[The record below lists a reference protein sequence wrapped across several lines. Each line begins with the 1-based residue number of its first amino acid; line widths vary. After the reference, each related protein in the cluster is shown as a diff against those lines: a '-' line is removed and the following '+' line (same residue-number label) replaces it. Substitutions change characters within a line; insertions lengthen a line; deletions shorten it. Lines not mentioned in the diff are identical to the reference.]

1 MTDSRDSQQLELH
14 EAETANVEVT
24 ERLRETLQKYWGY
37 DQFRPLQLEA
47 MTAALTGR
55 DAVVV
60 LPTGGGKSLCYQAP
74 ALCMPGLAVVVSP
87 LISLMKDQV
96 DALRSLGVPAAYANS
111 SLTLDERRAVEEDV
125 RQGRIKLLYL
135 APERLLTEYTLRL
148 LQEIQ
153 VSLIAVDEAHCV
165 SMWGHDFRPEYR
177 QLSRLQGLFPQLS
190 IQALTATASP
200 QVREDIAGQLQLRQP
215 EMLVGSFD
223 RPNLVYRVQRRSDL
237 FRQVTEVIGRYQ
249 GESGIIYCISKREVN
264 ELCRKLVEHG
274 VRARPY
280 HADLTGEERQRFQ
293 EDFIKDRIE
302 VIVATV
308 AFGMG
313 IDKPDVRFVIHAG
326 MPKSIEH
333 YQQESGRAGRDGLE
347 AECCLFYSGQ
357 DFFVWKRILEG
368 PEADNLDQSLASLNR
383 MTQYCQSVICRH
395 RTLVA
400 HFGQQL
406 LGDSCGACDVCRG
419 DLQEVED
426 PTTIGQ
432 KILSCVLRLRQQ
444 YGGDYT
450 AKVLIGSK
458 EQRIVEKGHDQL
470 STHGLLSHVQKGAVR
485 DWIEQLVEQGFLVKR
500 GEYHMLEVTDQGH
513 RLLKREVT
521 PRLLQ
526 AASTTKSKR
535 TGRAP
540 ADDSWQGVDRGLFEE
555 LRRLRR
561 DVASRLGVPA
571 YMVFGD
577 ATLRDVARRQPASLE
592 DFRQCHGVGDK
603 KLADF
608 GDQFLAEVVSYDP
621 PGD

>member
-1 MTDSRDSQQLELH
+1 MTDSRDDQQFELH
-14 EAETANVEVT
+14 DAKTAAAGVID
-24 ERLRETLQKYWGY
+24 RLRETLQKYWGY
-37 DQFRPLQLEA
+37 EQFRPLQQEA
-47 MTAALTGR
+47 MTAALTGH
-55 DAVVV
+55 DSVVV

-74 ALCMPGLAVVVSP
+74 ALCMPGLAIVVSP

-111 SLTLDERRAVEEDV
+111 SLTMDEQRGVEDDA

-135 APERLLTEYTLRL
+135 APERLLTERTLRL
-148 LQEIQ
+148 LQAIP

-177 QLSRLQGLFPQLS
+177 QLSRLQSLFPQLA

-200 QVREDIAGQLQLRQP
+200 QVREDIAEQLQLREP
-215 EMLVGSFD
+215 KMLLGSFD
-223 RPNLVYRVQRRSDL
+223 RPNLVYRVQRRCDL
-237 FRQVTEVIGRYQ
+237 FGQVTEVIDRYR

-264 ELCRKLVEHG
+264 ELCRKLVQQG

-280 HADLTGEERQRFQ
+280 HADLTGEDRHRFQ
-293 EDFIKDRIE
+293 EEFIKDRIE

-357 DFFVWKRILEG
+357 DFFVWKRILDG
-368 PEADNLDQSLASLNR
+368 PQAENLDQSLAALNR

-406 LGDSCGACDVCRG
+406 PGDSCGACDVCRG
-419 DLQEVED
+419 DLEEVED

-458 EQRIVEKGHDQL
+458 EQRIVDKGHDRL
-470 STHGLLSHVQKGAVR
+470 STYGLLGNVQKGTVR
-485 DWIEQLVEQGFLVKR
+485 DWIEQLVEQGFLVKS
-500 GEYHMLEVTDQGH
+500 GEYHMLEVTDQGR
-513 RLLKREVT
+513 RLLQRDVT

-526 AASTTKSKR
+526 AAPATKSKR
-535 TGRAP
+535 PRHLP
-540 ADDSWQGVDRGLFEE
+540 DDDSWQDVDRGLFEE

-577 ATLRDVARRQPASLE
+577 ATLRDVARRQPTSLE

>member
-14 EAETANVEVT
+14 EAETADVGVT

-200 QVREDIAGQLQLRQP
+200 QVREDIAGQLQLRKP

-237 FRQVTEVIGRYQ
+237 FGQVTEVIGRYQ

-280 HADLTGEERQRFQ
+280 HADLTGEERHRYQ

-333 YQQESGRAGRDGLE
+333 YQQESG
-347 AECCLFYSGQ
+347 
-357 DFFVWKRILEG
+357 
-368 PEADNLDQSLASLNR
+368 
-383 MTQYCQSVICRH
+383 
-395 RTLVA
+395 
-400 HFGQQL
+400 
-406 LGDSCGACDVCRG
+406 
-419 DLQEVED
+419 
-426 PTTIGQ
+426 
-432 KILSCVLRLRQQ
+432 
-444 YGGDYT
+444 
-450 AKVLIGSK
+450 
-458 EQRIVEKGHDQL
+458 
-470 STHGLLSHVQKGAVR
+470 
-485 DWIEQLVEQGFLVKR
+485 
-500 GEYHMLEVTDQGH
+500 
-513 RLLKREVT
+513 
-521 PRLLQ
+521 
-526 AASTTKSKR
+526 
-535 TGRAP
+535 
-540 ADDSWQGVDRGLFEE
+540 
-555 LRRLRR
+555 
-561 DVASRLGVPA
+561 VPA
-571 YMVFGD
+571 ATAWKPSAVCSIRDRIFSFGSGSSK
-577 ATLRDVARRQPASLE
+577 APRQTTSTRAWRP
-592 DFRQCHGVGDK
+592 
-603 KLADF
+603 
-608 GDQFLAEVVSYDP
+608 
-621 PGD
+621 